1 MVMPSRRPE
10 AFGRVLLEAV
20 AARRLVVTYHQGAAG
35 EVAAAL
41 WRHAG
46 GGPMRRVRP
55 GVVLVGSVYL
65 VAPLDVGA
73 LAAAIGDALRME
85 NDEREE
91 RTGRAQAAAKACF
104 PAEAFAARVLET
116 YREVGG
122 GG

>member
-1 MVMPSRRPE
+1 M
-10 AFGRVLLEAV
+10 LLEAV
-20 AARRLVVTYHQGAAG
+20 AARRLVVTYHHGAAG

-46 GGPMRRVRP
+46 GPMRRVRP
-55 GVVLVGSVYL
+55 GVALVGSVFL

-85 NDEREE
+85 NEEREE

>member
-1 MVMPSRRPE
+1 MSQHVDRRDQ
-10 AFGRVLLEAV
+10 FVR
-20 AARRLVVTYHQGAAG
+20 
-35 EVAAAL
+35 AL
-41 WRHAG
+41 WRHAD

-91 RTGRAQAAAKACF
+91 RTERAQAAAKACY

>member
-1 MVMPSRRPE
+1 M
-10 AFGRVLLEAV
+10 AV
-20 AARRLVVTYHQGAAG
+20 AARRLVVAFHHGAAG

-55 GVVLVGSVYL
+55 GVALVGSVYL

-104 PAEAFAARVLET
+104 PAEAFAAAVLET